1 MVCGLMATGVIHRP
15 FVVSRR
21 TVPEPAKGQIYIGGG
36 QVPQGKPQ
44 GVLSAIDAGNGK
56 IAWQVKTEALWSG
69 ALVTAGGVLF
79 AGDVSGWYRAYDA
92 GTGERL
98 WEFNASVGV
107 NAPGVSF
114 ELDGE
119 QYIAVAAGGS
129 RYSSTRGDTI
139 IVFGLPAAR

>member
-1 MVCGLMATGVIHRP
+1 MAVNALKG
-15 FVVSRR
+15 RR
-21 TVPEPAKGQIYIGGG
+21 RASCRRSIPPAER
-36 QVPQGKPQ
+36 
-44 GVLSAIDAGNGK
+44 
-56 IAWQVKTEALWSG
+56 IAWQVKTDPLWSG

-92 GTGERL
+92 GTGQRL
-98 WEFNASVGV
+98 WEFSAEVGV

-129 RYSSTRGDTI
+129 RYSKTRGSTI
-139 IVFGLPAAR
+139 IIFGLAAGTGPSPSK